1 MKKVFLLM
9 FSLLIFV
16 NPFLNVKAEE
26 PEDEITVVC
35 DEDNN
40 HNEFCKYN
48 DYYMYKLDAYSLGQF
63 DDYFDYFFPFR
74 AIKKEE
80 ADYGLRYI
88 LDNGYLNKNLTGDE
102 YSFTGSAIL
111 WYMIDMGYVDVNG
124 EFKNYYN
131 SLKTEYTDYLN
142 YMQEA
147 YNKACVD
154 NDWTEIEVPEEQR
167 ENVCSLFKQ
176 TANIFNASELQK
188 EYEKN
193 YTGEIILSDSSSKL
207 TKSEGGK
214 YYETNWLSIKRSDA
228 NKYNVELTN
237 APKGTIIIDKDGNE
251 KTEFNITDE
260 FKIKVPVD
268 NVKDNQIS
276 FKINIDDT
284 YNTYYIYKSIDKDP
298 PYHHPVSSKTMS
310 LDDHYV
316 NMVYSKP
323 YPKQIKES
331 KEFYLDIDAE
341 IPSQIVIVPPTS
353 AYASVII
360 ASLGIICVIISIFIM
375 RKIIKK
381 ES

>member
-1 MKKVFLLM
+1 MKKIFLLM

-26 PEDEITVVC
+26 PEDEIIVEEYLNKGILTFSNLH
-35 DEDNN
+35 NN
-40 HNEFCKYN
+40 YIL
-48 DYYMYKLDAYSLGQF
+48 YGLDAYSGNG
-63 DDYFDYFFPFR
+63 FR
-74 AIKKEE
+74 DSFITSKKEE
-80 ADYGLRYI
+80 TDYGIRYI
-88 LDNGYLNKNLTGDE
+88 LDNGYPNKNITDNNDVDLILTKL
-102 YSFTGSAIL
+102 AIL
-111 WYMIDMGYVDVNG
+111 WYMIDMEYVDING
-124 EFKNYYN
+124 KYSGIYN
-131 SLKTEYTDYLN
+131 EYSLN
-142 YMQEA
+142 YFKEDYEQYCTNGQWTESTCPTIQHLIQ
-147 YNKACVD
+147 YFESDDNILNKA
-154 NDWTEIEVPEEQR
+154 
-167 ENVCSLFKQ
+167 L
-176 TANIFNASELQK
+176 ELQK

-214 YYETNWLSIKRSDA
+214 YYETNWLSVKRSDA
-228 NKYNVELTN
+228 NKYNIELTN

-268 NVKDNQIS
+268 NVKDSQIS

-284 YNTYYIYKSIDKDP
+284 YNTYYIYKSNNTDLSRGGP
-298 PYHHPVSSKTMS
+298 LSYKTLS
-310 LDDHYV
+310 LDDGYA
-316 NMVYSKP
+316 NQVYSKP

-360 ASLGIICVIISIFIM
+360 AILGIICVIISIFVM